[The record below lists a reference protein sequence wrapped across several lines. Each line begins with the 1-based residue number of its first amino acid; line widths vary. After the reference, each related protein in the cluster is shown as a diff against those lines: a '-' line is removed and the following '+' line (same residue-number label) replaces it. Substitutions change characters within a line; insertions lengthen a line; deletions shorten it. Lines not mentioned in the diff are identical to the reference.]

1 MNIYIDF
8 DDTIARS
15 VENVVRI
22 VNKRYNKNVNWQD
35 IRKWDFSDVYPDIP
49 LDDIV
54 KVFGEQEFF
63 DTLKLQPYA
72 IFVLRRFAKN
82 NTIKIVS
89 KVDMKAMER
98 KGDWIKEHIQ
108 NLGINISFI
117 GIPLGASKG
126 NIDMSDG
133 IMIDDNAKFL
143 KETNAKYKILYHCG
157 RAFDVSQ
164 DWDGLFVSD
173 WYELKDMLYDIIS
186 KEKGITNG
194 KI

>member
-8 DDTIARS
+8 DDTITRS

-22 VNKRYNKNVNWQD
+22 INKRYNKNVNWRD
-35 IRKWDFSDVYPDIP
+35 IQEWDFSDVYPDIP
-49 LDDIV
+49 IKEIV

-63 DTLKLQPYA
+63 DTLRLQPHA
-72 IFVLRRFAKN
+72 LFVLSRFSRN
-82 NTIKIVS
+82 NTVTIVS
-89 KVDMKAMER
+89 KVDMKAMTR
-98 KGDWIKEHIQ
+98 KGEWIKEHIQ
-108 NLGINISFI
+108 NLGIDVSFV

-133 IMIDDNAKFL
+133 IMIDDNVQFL
-143 KETNAKYKILYHCG
+143 KETNAKYKILYNCG
-157 RAFDVSQ
+157 RAFDKTQGWEGLCVSN
-164 DWDGLFVSD
+164 W
-173 WYELKDMLYDIIS
+173 WELKNVLYDIIS